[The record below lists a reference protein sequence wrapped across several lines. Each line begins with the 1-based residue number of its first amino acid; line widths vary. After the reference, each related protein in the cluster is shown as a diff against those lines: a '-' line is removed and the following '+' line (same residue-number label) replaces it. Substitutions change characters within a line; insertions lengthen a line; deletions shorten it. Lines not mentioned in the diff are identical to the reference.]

1 MMPPGIV
8 PPKDKIKS
16 KIKEDKEK
24 EKIQAIIQTEKANPQ
39 AALDDL
45 EGSMGLKMTAK
56 DYDMKYKPK
65 EKVSGDGDDDDD
77 EEDDE
82 EPLD

>member
-8 PPKDKIKS
+8 PPRDKIK
-16 KIKEDKEK
+16 KKVQEDGDK
-24 EKIQAIIQTEKANPQ
+24 EKIQAIIQTEKKNPM

-45 EGSMGLKMTAK
+45 EGTLGLKMTAK
-56 DYDMKYKPK
+56 DYDMKYKPA

-77 EEDDE
+77 EGEDDE
-82 EPLD
+82 DLK